1 MRSTPET
8 ITDWLE
14 YSSVGG
20 DELGLS
26 LHEYETS
33 LRIDLKSHLAF
44 LEDHQPS
51 SDRGGEPLGSSR
63 AVVPVELAHQLRA
76 VLDDTDLGG
85 VPRGRR
91 TAPGRSYIR
100 LKRTTDGSTT
110 EAVFSNRDLDVRLG
124 LGPLMQ
130 TLDDIVAFVA
140 ETPYQAI
147 RLSVLS
153 APGTSGDAFEI
164 KVKNV
169 GSQPVLLPDLME
181 LTKRAAN
188 HPHHWFGVRVAEY
201 PETPPGF
208 TPPPFNW
215 VRMEVAPALPA
226 SAARGLSSLAPGGEL
241 AFRTGAL
248 RKVASGVRHLVQAVF
263 SSYAGDA
270 VVDGRVVIRGRALS
284 TALRW
289 VPR

>member
-1 MRSTPET
+1 MRET
-8 ITDWLE
+8 SDWLE

-20 DELGLS
+20 AQLGLS

-33 LRIDLKSHLAF
+33 LRIDLNTSVAF

-63 AVVPVELAHQLRA
+63 AVVPADLAVQLRE

-85 VPRGRR
+85 VPRSKRG
-91 TAPGRSYIR
+91 GSSRSSIR
-100 LKRTTDGSTT
+100 LKRTTDGEVA
-110 EAVFSNRDLDVRLG
+110 EAVFSNRDLDVRRG
-124 LGPLMQ
+124 LGSLMQ
-130 TLDDIVAFVA
+130 TLDDIVSFVA

-147 RLSVLS
+147 RLSVQEAPSS
-153 APGTSGDAFEI
+153 AGTAFEV
-164 KVKNV
+164 KLKNV
-169 GSQPVLLPDLME
+169 GSEVVVLPDLMD
-181 LTKRAAN
+181 LARN
-188 HPHHWFGVRVAEY
+188 SVDHPHHWFGVRIAEY
-201 PETPPGF
+201 PETPAGF

-215 VRMEVAPALPA
+215 VRVELVAPSSPA
-226 SAARGLSSLAPGGEL
+226 SAAKGLSRLEPGREL
-241 AFRTGAL
+241 AFRTGVL
-248 RKVASGVRHLVQAVF
+248 RQVAGNERHLVQAMF

>member
-1 MRSTPET
+1 MRSTPDT
-8 ITDWLE
+8 VTDWLE
-14 YSSVGG
+14 YSSLGG
-20 DELGLS
+20 AELGLA

-33 LRIDLKSHLAF
+33 LRIDLNTHVAF

-63 AVVPVELAHQLRA
+63 AVVPVELAHQLRE
-76 VLDDTDLGG
+76 VLGDTHLSE
-85 VPRGRR
+85 VPRSKR
-91 TAPGRSYIR
+91 ALGRSYIR
-100 LKRTTDGSTT
+100 LKRTTGGSST
-110 EAVFSNRDLDVRLG
+110 EAVFSNRDLDVRRG

-130 TLDDIVAFVA
+130 TLDDIVSFVA

-147 RLSVLS
+147 RLSLS
-153 APGTSGDAFEI
+153 PRAGTSGDAFDV
-164 KVKNV
+164 KVTNV
-169 GSQPVLLPDLME
+169 GREPVLLPDLTE
-181 LTKRAAN
+181 LARRSPD

-215 VRMEVAPALPA
+215 VRVEVAPALPA
-226 SAARGLSSLAPGGEL
+226 SGAKGLSSLAPGGEIE
-241 AFRTGAL
+241 FRTGVL

-263 SSYAGDA
+263 SSYSGEA

>member
-1 MRSTPET
+1 MRSTPD
-8 ITDWLE
+8 ISTDWLE
-14 YSSVGG
+14 YSSVAGA
-20 DELGLS
+20 ELGLS

-33 LRIDLKSHLAF
+33 LRIDLTSNLAF

-63 AVVPVELAHQLRA
+63 AVVPLELAHQLRQ
-76 VLDDTDLGG
+76 VLSDTDLRG
-85 VPRGRR
+85 VSRGKRN
-91 TAPGRSYIR
+91 APGRGYIR
-100 LKRTTDGSTT
+100 LKRTSGGSSA

-124 LGPLMQ
+124 LGPLIQ
-130 TLDDIVAFVA
+130 TLDDIVSFVA
-140 ETPYQAI
+140 ETPFQAI
-147 RLSVLS
+147 RLSLQP
-153 APGTSGDAFEI
+153 ALGASGDAFEV

-169 GSQPVLLPDLME
+169 GSEPVYLPDLGD
-181 LTKRAAN
+181 LARKTAD

-201 PETPPGF
+201 PETPAGF

-215 VRMEVAPALPA
+215 VRVEVAPA
-226 SAARGLSSLAPGGEL
+226 SVSSGSRGLSSLAPGDEI
-241 AFRTGAL
+241 AFRTAAL
-248 RKVASGVRHLVQAVF
+248 RKVASGARHLVQAVF
-263 SSYAGDA
+263 SSYAGEA

>member
-8 ITDWLE
+8 ISDWLE

-20 DELGLS
+20 AELGLS

-33 LRIDLKSHLAF
+33 LRIDLKTNLAF

-63 AVVPVELAHQLRA
+63 AVVPVELADQLRA
-76 VLDDTDLGG
+76 VLGDTDLGA
-85 VPRGRR
+85 VPRSKR
-91 TAPGRSYIR
+91 APGRSYIR
-100 LKRTTDGSTT
+100 LKRSTDGASA
-110 EAVFSNRDLDVRLG
+110 EAVFSNRDLDIRLG

-130 TLDDIVAFVA
+130 TLDDIVSFVA

-147 RLSVLS
+147 RLSVQPT
-153 APGTSGDAFEI
+153 AGGEAFEV

-169 GSQPVLLPDLME
+169 GSEPVLLPDLLE
-181 LTKRAAN
+181 LSRRSSGQ
-188 HPHHWFGVRVAEY
+188 PHHWFGVRVAEY
-201 PETPPGF
+201 PEPPPGF

-215 VRMEVAPALPA
+215 MRLEVAPLSPT
-226 SAARGLSSLAPGGEL
+226 SGARGLSRLEPGREI
-241 AFRTGAL
+241 AFRTAAL
-248 RKVASGVRHLVQAVF
+248 RKLASGVRHLVQGMFA
-263 SSYAGDA
+263 SYSGDA